1 MRFGPFHLILHDV
14 LINLI
19 SSPAALPKTYAHVHP
34 YASLPRERLD
44 LRSGGVNSSMKGA
57 TMRGTAVAVIGTIVL
72 AGSSARAHHGYAN
85 FLINQN
91 VSIEGD
97 IEEFRY
103 ANPHIVL
110 KIRTADST
118 LYTATWE
125 APKRVERAGVKRT
138 TLKVGDHVIVTGAPP
153 RDPASHELMPVREI
167 HRPRDGWRW
176 PG

>member
-1 MRFGPFHLILHDV
+1 MTAPSGAEPASAGENVTVTTTIRNQEKLSMWIFG
-14 LINLI
+14 
-19 SSPAALPKTYAHVHP
+19 A
-34 YASLPRERLD
+34 
-44 LRSGGVNSSMKGA
+44 GVNSSMKGA
-57 TMRGTAVAVIGTIVL
+57 TMRGTAVAVIGTIIL

-110 KIRTADST
+110 KIRTADSI

-153 RDPASHELMPVREI
+153 RDPASHELMPVRAI
-167 HRPRDGWRW
+167 HRPRDGWKW